1 MIHNVVGMENTA
13 PTATGPT
20 LPPNPHRQRTTA
32 DYVGLAALALAVLFA
47 GFLVGALGPLL
58 AIACDTCQDGVRD
71 PLPLLD
77 VLLAVD
83 RVGVPLVTV
92 GTLAGLFL
100 PRGGARAGAIGL
112 GLLALL
118 FVATLALGRAGG

>member
-20 LPPNPHRQRTTA
+20 PPPNPHRQRTTA
-32 DYVGLAALALAVLFA
+32 DYVGLTVLALAVLFA